1 MFSSLD
7 QGRIAYLALVM
18 RFEYTALFL
27 IFPDK
32 QIGYN
37 SPVESVSRYYQRRWQ
52 AKEIRS
58 WE

>member
-1 MFSSLD
+1 MFSSVA
-7 QGRIAYLALVM
+7 QVKSAYYGRVM
-18 RFEYTALFL
+18 RFEYTALLL

-37 SPVESVSRYYQRRWQ
+37 SPVKSVSRYYQRRWR